1 MMYRI
6 SYFRCPPTFGIT
18 ATVTEISPKV
28 AAVAF
33 DRNRKYAES
42 ATMYTFGAETETETE
57 IRSTF
62 NFVASTKSIFQA
74 LFVQHVV

>member
-18 ATVTEISPKV
+18 ATETEISPKV
-28 AAVAF
+28 ADVAF
-33 DRNRKYAES
+33 GRNRKYAES
-42 ATMYTFGAETETETE
+42 ATMYTFGAETETENE

-62 NFVASTKSIFQA
+62 SYLTRVERQ
-74 LFVQHVV
+74 